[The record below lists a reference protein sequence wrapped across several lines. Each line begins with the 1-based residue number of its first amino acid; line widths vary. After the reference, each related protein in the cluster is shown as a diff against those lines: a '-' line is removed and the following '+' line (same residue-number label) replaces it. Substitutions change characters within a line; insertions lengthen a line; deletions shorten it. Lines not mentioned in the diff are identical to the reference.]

1 MTTQLSVLGEHKKEK
16 TMIIG
21 WIGLGNIGGVMASNL
36 IKEGYRLIVHDLET
50 KAAEKLIAAGAEWA
64 DTPQALAAKS
74 DTIIT
79 SLPGPPQVRA
89 VMESKQG
96 VFSGIRPGATW
107 IDMSTTDAEEVE
119 RLGKIA
125 AEKDVSVLEAPLT
138 GGVTLARAGGITM
151 LVGGEKDV
159 FESQLPML
167 KKIGGKVLLMGP
179 LGSASIVKVIT
190 NLLAL
195 GHLIMAGEA
204 FMLGNQAGIDPKALL
219 EGIQASSGN
228 SYTIEKEM
236 PLVYNGSYDVEF
248 SMALACKDLGLTMK
262 HARKYGVPLELG
274 ALVEQIFIRAKRMY
288 GEAANSTQAVKLL
301 EDTMNV
307 YLRAT
312 GYEDFR

>member
-1 MTTQLSVLGEHKKEK
+1 
-16 TMIIG
+16 
-21 WIGLGNIGGVMASNL
+21 
-36 IKEGYRLIVHDLET
+36 
-50 KAAEKLIAAGAEWA
+50 
-64 DTPQALAAKS
+64 
-74 DTIIT
+74 
-79 SLPGPPQVRA
+79 
-89 VMESKQG
+89 
-96 VFSGIRPGATW
+96 
-107 IDMSTTDAEEVE
+107 
-119 RLGKIA
+119 
-125 AEKDVSVLEAPLT
+125 
-138 GGVTLARAGGITM
+138 M
-151 LVGGEKDV
+151 LR
-159 FESQLPML
+159 
-167 KKIGGKVLLMGP
+167 KIGGKILLMGP

-236 PLVYNGSYDVEF
+236 PLVYNGSYDVGF

-274 ALVEQIFIRAKRMY
+274 ALVEQIFIRAKKQY
-288 GEAANSTQAVKLL
+288 GDAANSTQAVKLL

-307 YLRAT
+307 YLRKT

>member
-1 MTTQLSVLGEHKKEK
+1 MK
-16 TMIIG
+16 IG
-21 WIGLGNIGGVMASNL
+21 WIGLGNIGGVMAANL
-36 IKEGYRLIVHDLET
+36 IKEGYRLIVHDLEY

-64 DTPQALAAKS
+64 DTPQALAAEA

-79 SLPGPPQVRA
+79 SLPGPPQVRS

-96 VFSGIRPGATW
+96 VFSGIRAGATW

-119 RLGKIA
+119 RLGIIA

-167 KKIGGKVLLMGP
+167 KKIGGTVLLMGP

-288 GEAANSTQAVKLL
+288 GDAANSTQAVKLL

>member
-1 MTTQLSVLGEHKKEK
+1 
-16 TMIIG
+16 MIIG
-21 WIGLGNIGGVMASNL
+21 WIGLGNIGGVMAANL
-36 IKEGYRLIVHDLET
+36 IKEGYHLMVHDLEY

-64 DTPQALAAKS
+64 DTPQALAAKAGS
-74 DTIIT
+74 IIT
-79 SLPGPPQVRA
+79 SLPGPPQVKA
-89 VMESKQG
+89 VMEGEHG
-96 VFSGIRPGATW
+96 VFAGIRPGSTW

-119 RLGKIA
+119 RLGRIA
-125 AEKDVSVLEAPLT
+125 AEKGVSVLEAPLT
-138 GGVTLARAGGITM
+138 GGVTLAKAGGITM

-159 FESQLPML
+159 FDSQLPML
-167 KKIGGKVLLMGP
+167 QKIGGKILLMGP

-228 SYTIEKEM
+228 SYTIDKEL
-236 PLVYNGSYDVEF
+236 PLVYNGSYDVGF

-274 ALVEQIFIRAKRMY
+274 ALVEQIFIRAKREY

-301 EDTMNV
+301 EDTMKV

>member
-1 MTTQLSVLGEHKKEK
+1 MK
-16 TMIIG
+16 IG

-36 IKEGYRLIVHDLET
+36 LKAGYELIVHDLEY
-50 KAAEKLIAAGAEWA
+50 KAAEILVSAGAEWA
-64 DTPQALAAKS
+64 TTPEVLAGKA

-89 VMESKQG
+89 AMEGKSG
-96 VFSGIRPGATW
+96 VFAGIRPGATW

-119 RLGKIA
+119 RLGSIA
-125 AEKDVSVLEAPLT
+125 AEKGASVLEAPLT
-138 GGVTLARAGGITM
+138 GGVTLAKAGGITI

-159 FESQLPML
+159 FEAQLPML
-167 KKIGGKVLLMGP
+167 RKIGGKILLMGP
-179 LGSASIVKVIT
+179 LGSASVVKVIT

-204 FMLGNQAGIDPKALL
+204 FMLGSRAGIEPKALL

-236 PLVYNGSYDVEF
+236 PLVYNGSYDVGF
-248 SMALACKDLGLTMK
+248 SMALACKDLALTMK
-262 HARKYGVPLELG
+262 QARHHGVPLELG
-274 ALVEQIFIRAKRMY
+274 ALVEQIFLRAKKQY
-288 GEAANSTQAVKLL
+288 GDSANSTQAVKLL
-301 EDTMNV
+301 EDTMNI
-307 YLRAT
+307 YLRAP

>member
-1 MTTQLSVLGEHKKEK
+1 
-16 TMIIG
+16 MIIG

-36 IKEGYRLIVHDLET
+36 IKEGYRLIVHDLEY

-64 DTPQALAAKS
+64 DTPQALAAEA

-79 SLPGPPQVRA
+79 SLPGPPQVRS

-96 VFSGIRPGATW
+96 VFSGIRAGATW

-125 AEKDVSVLEAPLT
+125 ADKDVSVLEAPLT

-167 KKIGGKVLLMGP
+167 KKIGGTVLLMGP

-288 GEAANSTQAVKLL
+288 GDAANSTQAVKLL

>member
-1 MTTQLSVLGEHKKEK
+1 MN
-16 TMIIG
+16 IG
-21 WIGLGNIGGVMASNL
+21 WIGLGNIGYVMASNL
-36 IKEGYRLIVHDLET
+36 IKEGYHLIVHDLEYKT
-50 KAAEKLIAAGAEWA
+50 AEKLISAGAEWA
-64 DTPQALAAKS
+64 DTPQALAAKA

-79 SLPGPPQVRA
+79 SLPGPPQVKA
-89 VMESKQG
+89 VMEGEQG
-96 VFSGIRPGATW
+96 VFTSIRPGCTW

-125 AEKDVSVLEAPLT
+125 AEKGVSVLEAPLT
-138 GGVTLARAGGITM
+138 GGVTLAKAGGITM
-151 LVGGEKDV
+151 LVGGEKEV

-167 KKIGGKVLLMGP
+167 KKIGGTVLLMGP

-204 FMLGNQAGIDPKALL
+204 FMLGNQAGIDSKALL

-274 ALVEQIFIRAKRMY
+274 ALVEQIFIRAKREY

-301 EDTMNV
+301 EDTMKV

>member
-1 MTTQLSVLGEHKKEK
+1 
-16 TMIIG
+16 
-21 WIGLGNIGGVMASNL
+21 
-36 IKEGYRLIVHDLET
+36 
-50 KAAEKLIAAGAEWA
+50 
-64 DTPQALAAKS
+64 
-74 DTIIT
+74 
-79 SLPGPPQVRA
+79 
-89 VMESKQG
+89 
-96 VFSGIRPGATW
+96 
-107 IDMSTTDAEEVE
+107 MSTTDAEEVE
-119 RLGKIA
+119 RLGAIA
-125 AEKDVSVLEAPLT
+125 AEKGVSVLEAPLT

-151 LVGGEKDV
+151 LVGGDKDV
-159 FESQLPML
+159 FEAQLPML
-167 KKIGGKVLLMGP
+167 RKIGGKILLMGP

-236 PLVYNGSYDVEF
+236 PLVYNGSYDVGF

-274 ALVEQIFIRAKRMY
+274 ALVEQIFVRAKKQY
-288 GEAANSTQAVKLL
+288 GESANSTQAVKLL
-301 EDTMNV
+301 EDAMNV
-307 YLRAT
+307 YLRAP

>member
-1 MTTQLSVLGEHKKEK
+1 
-16 TMIIG
+16 MIIG
-21 WIGLGNIGGVMASNL
+21 WIGLGNIGGVMAANL
-36 IKEGYRLIVHDLET
+36 IKEGYHLIVHDLEY

-64 DTPQALAAKS
+64 DTPQALAAKADS
-74 DTIIT
+74 IIT
-79 SLPGPPQVRA
+79 SLPGPPQVKA
-89 VMESKQG
+89 VMEGEHG
-96 VFSGIRPGATW
+96 VFAGIRPGSTW

-119 RLGKIA
+119 RLGRIA
-125 AEKDVSVLEAPLT
+125 AEKGVSVLEAPLT
-138 GGVTLARAGGITM
+138 GGVTLAKAGGITM

-159 FESQLPML
+159 FDSQLPML
-167 KKIGGKVLLMGP
+167 QKIGGKILLMGP

-204 FMLGNQAGIDPKALL
+204 FMLGNQAGIEPKALL

-228 SYTIEKEM
+228 SYTIDKEL
-236 PLVYNGSYDVEF
+236 PLVYNGSYDVGF

-274 ALVEQIFIRAKRMY
+274 ALVEQIFIRAKREY

-301 EDTMNV
+301 EDTMKV

>member
-1 MTTQLSVLGEHKKEK
+1 
-16 TMIIG
+16 MIIG
-21 WIGLGNIGGVMASNL
+21 WIGLGNIGNVMAANL
-36 IKEGYRLIVHDLET
+36 IQEGYHLIVHDLEY
-50 KAAEKLIAAGAEWA
+50 KAAEKMIAAGAEWA
-64 DTPQALAAKS
+64 DTPQALANKA

-79 SLPGPPQVRA
+79 SLPGPPQVKA
-89 VMESKQG
+89 VMESEQG
-96 VFSGIRPGATW
+96 VFAGIRTGCTW

-119 RLGKIA
+119 RLGRIA
-125 AEKDVSVLEAPLT
+125 AEKGVSVLEAPLT

-167 KKIGGKVLLMGP
+167 QKIGGKVLLMGP

-228 SYTIEKEM
+228 SYTIEKEI
-236 PLVYNGSYDVEF
+236 PLVYNGSYDVGF

-274 ALVEQIFIRAKRMY
+274 ALVEQIFVRAKRQY
-288 GEAANSTQAVKLL
+288 GETANSTQAVKLL
-301 EDTMNV
+301 EDAMNV

>member
-1 MTTQLSVLGEHKKEK
+1 
-16 TMIIG
+16 MIIG
-21 WIGLGNIGGVMASNL
+21 WIGLGNIGNVMAANL
-36 IKEGYRLIVHDLET
+36 IQEGYHLIVHDLEY
-50 KAAEKLIAAGAEWA
+50 KAAEKMIAAGAEWA
-64 DTPQALAAKS
+64 DTPQALANKA

-79 SLPGPPQVRA
+79 SLPGPPQVKA
-89 VMESKQG
+89 VMESEQG
-96 VFSGIRPGATW
+96 VFAGIRTGSTW

-119 RLGKIA
+119 RLGRIA
-125 AEKDVSVLEAPLT
+125 AEKGVSVLEAPLT

-167 KKIGGKVLLMGP
+167 QKIGGKVLLMGP

-228 SYTIEKEM
+228 SYTIEKEI
-236 PLVYNGSYDVEF
+236 PLVYNGSYDVGF

-274 ALVEQIFIRAKRMY
+274 ALVEQIFVRAKRQY
-288 GEAANSTQAVKLL
+288 GETANSTQAVKLL
-301 EDTMNV
+301 EDAMNV